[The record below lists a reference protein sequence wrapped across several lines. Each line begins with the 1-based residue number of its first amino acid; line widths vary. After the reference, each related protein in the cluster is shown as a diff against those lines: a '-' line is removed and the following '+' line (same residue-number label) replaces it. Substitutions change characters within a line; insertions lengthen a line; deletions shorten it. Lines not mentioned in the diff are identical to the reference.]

1 MWMEMVQGSGLWK
14 FVEFI
19 VTFLHHITQRKAST
33 DCFASMPVLC
43 KSKWNGSSEMIH
55 NASCSKLNLMRFV
68 HISQDGNDCVLAPPS
83 AKNDKLYAKRASR
96 CLKCVPIRSHSK
108 YSNVSLFWK
117 LTLVDLRDLS
127 YLIQN
132 IRSELYRIHTIYHFC
147 ESKNNFCFL

>member
-1 MWMEMVQGSGLWK
+1 MWMGMVQGSGLWK

-83 AKNDKLYAKRASR
+83 AKNDKLYAKGFPLS
-96 CLKCVPIRSHSK
+96 KMRSHSLSFKIFKCVFVLEINFGGLTGFIISDSK
-108 YSNVSLFWK
+108 YSQWTLLNSHYLPLLWK
-117 LTLVDLRDLS
+117 
-127 YLIQN
+127 
-132 IRSELYRIHTIYHFC
+132 
-147 ESKNNFCFL
+147 